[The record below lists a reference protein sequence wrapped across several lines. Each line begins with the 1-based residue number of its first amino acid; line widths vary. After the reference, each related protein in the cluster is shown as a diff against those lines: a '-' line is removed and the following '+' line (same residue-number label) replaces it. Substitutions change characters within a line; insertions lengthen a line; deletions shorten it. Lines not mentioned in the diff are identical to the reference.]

1 MSRASCVR
9 AAVLAALLSYF
20 VVAPAQAE
28 PRVVVSLPPI
38 HSLVAKLLDGVAKP
52 ELLMPSQV
60 SEHLV
65 DLSAHQVKALREAD
79 LVIWSGP
86 ELEGAINEAG
96 LIMPS
101 LSARKYTLSDH
112 VVIMTQSRPGQPD
125 TPGDKRDL
133 RFWLDPRLA
142 HMAVHMMVP
151 ALVRVFPQATDRI
164 LDNEIAVMHEL
175 HHLEQTIRTSLK
187 TEESTPL
194 HVGASDLRYLEWRF
208 NLAQQGCARNGFDP
222 IGFGLPSGPGL
233 YNRLMD
239 GARAAMAACQKQKI
253 ALAPR

>member
-1 MSRASCVR
+1 MSRAYSVR
-9 AAVLAALLSYF
+9 AAILAALLSLF
-20 VVAPAQAE
+20 TIASAQAE
-28 PRVVVSLPPI
+28 PRVVASLPPI

-52 ELLMPSQV
+52 ELLMPSHV

-65 DLSAHQVKALREAD
+65 DLSAAQVKALRDAD
-79 LVIWSGP
+79 LVVWSGP
-86 ELEGAINEAG
+86 SLEGAIAEAG
-96 LIMPS
+96 RVIPS
-101 LSARKYTLSDH
+101 LSARQYTLSDH
-112 VVIMTQSRPGQPD
+112 VVIMTQSKPGQPD
-125 TPGDKRDL
+125 TPSGKRDL

-151 ALVRVFPQATDRI
+151 ALLRVYPEATDRI

-175 HHLEQTIRTSLK
+175 HHLEHSIRASLK
-187 TEESTPL
+187 TEDSTPL

-222 IGFGLPSGPGL
+222 IGFGLPAGPGL

-239 GARAAMAACQKQKI
+239 GARETMAACQKQKI
-253 ALAPR
+253 ALAQ